1 VNAIDLEIYWN
12 RLISIVD
19 EAGAALMRTSFS
31 TVVRESNDFSVVLL
45 DAEGRLVAQSSWSVP
60 GFIGTAPLSLQK
72 MLDKVP
78 KSNLSKG
85 DVLCTNDPWIGT
97 GHLPDLTMA
106 APLFHKDRLV
116 AFVVTVSHLSD
127 IGGRLWSA
135 DASEVYE
142 EGLRLPLLKLV
153 SRGIT
158 DHLVLDILDANVRT
172 PAQVRGDID
181 AQLSAIH
188 VAGTRLSDMLHDY
201 GMSDIDAVAEAIFAA
216 SEKAARTALATMPP
230 GVYFGSARVDGWN
243 DPLQIRVR
251 VTVQPEGIEIDYSG
265 SSEQVG
271 FGINETYNHTYA
283 YTLYPLK
290 CMLSPSVPNNDGFTR
305 LFKVVAPEGSIV
317 NATSPAA
324 VGARHLVGHV
334 LQAAIYD
341 ALASAVPDRV
351 QADSGTPLWTIL
363 LRGVD
368 AAKGESF
375 SSILFFN
382 GGMGAMQGR
391 EGRPA
396 ISFPANISNTPIEV
410 AENQAP
416 ILFRSKRLDET
427 SGGKGASRGGL
438 GQIVSFQSRWPGVMK
453 VSLLTD
459 RVNEAPQGLLGGGA
473 GKPGSV
479 RLNAAPVEHAKGRI
493 DLAQGDVLELCLPGG
508 GGYGTPEASPK
519 GKAARARGRL
529 DNADED
535 FEDQS

>member
-1 VNAIDLEIYWN
+1 MNAIDLEIYWN

-45 DAEGRLVAQSSWSVP
+45 DPEGRLVAQSSWSVP
-60 GFIGTAPLSLQK
+60 GFIGTAPLSLRK
-72 MLDKVP
+72 MLQRIP
-78 KSNLSKG
+78 KSELSEG

-97 GHLPDLTMA
+97 GHLPDMTMA
-106 APLFHKDRLV
+106 APLHHEGRLV

-127 IGGRLWSA
+127 IGGRQWSA
-135 DASEVYE
+135 DAAEMYE
-142 EGLRLPLLKLV
+142 EGLRLPVLKLV
-153 SRGIT
+153 RSGVV
-158 DHLVLDILDANVRT
+158 DPLVLHILRANVRM
-172 PAQVRGDID
+172 PDQVLGDVD

-188 VAGTRLSDMLHDY
+188 VAGTRLSDMLGEY
-201 GMSDIDAVAEAIFAA
+201 GLADITAVAEAILDA
-216 SEKAARTALATMPP
+216 SEKAARQALATVPP
-230 GVYFGSARVDGWN
+230 GVYRGSARVDGWN
-243 DPLQIRVR
+243 DPLEIQVK
-251 VTVQPEGIEIDYSG
+251 VTVQADRVEIDYTG
-265 SSEQVG
+265 SSPQVG

-305 LFKVVAPEGSIV
+305 LFDVIAPSGSIV
-317 NATSPAA
+317 NAAPPAA

-334 LQAAIYD
+334 LQAAIYA
-341 ALASAVPDRV
+341 ALADAVPERV

-368 AAKGESF
+368 TARGESF

-391 EGRPA
+391 DGRAA

-416 ILFRSKRLDET
+416 ILFRCKRLDAS
-427 SGGKGASRGGL
+427 SGGRGASLGGS
-438 GQIVSFQSRWPGVMK
+438 GQVVSFESRWPGVMK

-459 RVNEAPQGLLGGGA
+459 RVNEAPQGLLGGGP
-473 GKPGSV
+473 GKPGRV
-479 RLNAAPVEHAKGRI
+479 HVNGAPVEHAKGRI
-493 DLAQGDVLELCLPGG
+493 DLLQGDVLELGLPGG
-508 GGYGTPEASPK
+508 GGFGTPKETT
-519 GKAARARGRL
+519 
-529 DNADED
+529 
-535 FEDQS
+535 